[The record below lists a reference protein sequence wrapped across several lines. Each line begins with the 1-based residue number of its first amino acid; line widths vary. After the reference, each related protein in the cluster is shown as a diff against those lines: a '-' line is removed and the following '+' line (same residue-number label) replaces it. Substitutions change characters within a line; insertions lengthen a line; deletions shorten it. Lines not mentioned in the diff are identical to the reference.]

1 MRIGSLLILVA
12 ALSGDGLPWRELSL
26 TIEADRSTSSDHV
39 TLCRV
44 RVVNHGFHTWPG
56 KSLRFEARALDGGI
70 VVAREQGRF
79 GLSLPPRGSLE
90 TIIGFVGRYDR
101 FEVEPIRREEGKPA
115 KRRRRTRHGSRLQ

>member
-1 MRIGSLLILVA
+1 MRIRSLLILVA

-44 RVVNHGFHTWPG
+44 RVVNHGSHTWPG

-101 FEVEPIRREEGKPA
+101 FEVEPLTDKERKQP
-115 KRRRRTRHGSRLQ
+115 RRRRRKAD